1 MSAYRAG
8 ILWLSAAAI
17 SVAGARVVAVAQDP
31 EQAPVV
37 QAGEYEMGRLGVI
50 AQPAPVAQP
59 VGPAYGVG
67 PYPLYTPELAEG
79 EGRDVVLKYCGICH
93 STVYITMQPP
103 LPRAAWEATVKKMI
117 GVFGAPIPEDAAGAI
132 TSYLA
137 AHYSPET
144 RTR

>member
-1 MSAYRAG
+1 MSGYRAC
-8 ILWLSAAAI
+8 ILWLGATAI
-17 SVAGARVVAVAQDP
+17 SVAVARAVAVAQDP
-31 EQAPVV
+31 EEGPVV
-37 QAGEYEMGRLGVI
+37 IAGVYEPGPLGVI
-50 AQPAPVAQP
+50 AQPASLPQS

-79 EGRDVVLKYCGICH
+79 DGRDLVLRYCGICH

-117 GVFGAPIPEDAAGAI
+117 GVFGAPIPEDAAPAI

-137 AHYSPET
+137 THYSAET
-144 RTR
+144 RLR

>member
-1 MSAYRAG
+1 MSTYRAG
-8 ILWLSAAAI
+8 IIWLGAAAI
-17 SVAGARVVAVAQDP
+17 TVALARAVAVAQDP
-31 EQAPVV
+31 EQGPVV
-37 QAGEYEMGRLGVI
+37 IAGVYEPGGLGVI
-50 AQPAPVAQP
+50 VQPALLPPP
-59 VGPAYGVG
+59 VGPAYSVG

-79 EGRDVVLKYCGICH
+79 DGRDLVLRYCGICH

-117 GVFGAPIPEDAAGAI
+117 GVFGAPIPEDAASAI

-144 RTR
+144 RVR

>member
-8 ILWLSAAAI
+8 ILWLGAAAI
-17 SVAGARVVAVAQDP
+17 SVAVARAVAVAQDP
-31 EQAPVV
+31 EQGPVV
-37 QAGEYEMGRLGVI
+37 LAGLYEPGRLGVI
-50 AQPAPVAQP
+50 AQPAPLLQP

-67 PYPLYTPELAEG
+67 LYPLYTLDLAEG
-79 EGRDVVLKYCGICH
+79 DGRDLVLRYCGICH

-117 GVFGAPIPEDAAGAI
+117 GVFGAPIPEDAAAAI

-137 AHYSPET
+137 THYTPET
-144 RTR
+144 RLR